1 MKSIWIFLS
10 VTFVYSLLFAD
21 SQCNIKTDINAS
33 SEDKI
38 QCRCVCDKKI
48 SEEKKMAEAIEF
60 YKNSKNYNFSNYTF
74 FN

>member
-10 VTFVYSLLFAD
+10 VAFFYSFLFAD
-21 SQCNIKTDINAS
+21 SQCSVKTDINAS
-33 SEDKI
+33 KEDKI
-38 QCRCVCDKKI
+38 QCRCICDKKI

-60 YKNSKNYNFSNYTF
+60 YKNSKNYNFTNYSF